1 MVSLAEIKTAFAAYK
16 YYYGSAPIG
25 TTLPYIV
32 AHVDESDN
40 FAADS
45 KVYEKR
51 EAMTLECYFK
61 SKSETSESA
70 IETILDTLGVFY
82 DKTESY
88 DEDESF
94 YLIIYSFWR

>member
-1 MVSLAEIKTAFAAYK
+1 MVSLASIKTAFANYK

-25 TTLPYIV
+25 TALPYIV
-32 AHVDESDN
+32 ARGDESGN

-45 KVYEKR
+45 KVYNKR
-51 EAMTLECYFK
+51 ESMTLECYFK
-61 SKSETSESA
+61 SKSETSEEA
-70 IETILDTLGVFY
+70 IETILDSLGVFY